1 MHLLFISKSYGK
13 KGIVLTITDLC
24 LYLRHNRATHVTL
37 NMTYHSTGSGT
48 GKQTIMGY
56 IQHSPPVS
64 YVGSDIPLLA
74 DEQERH
80 PDLKAFPVMAG

>member
-1 MHLLFISKSYGK
+1 M
-13 KGIVLTITDLC
+13 
-24 LYLRHNRATHVTL
+24 TL

-64 YVGSDIPLLA
+64 YAGSDIPLLPT
-74 DEQERH
+74 EQVRH
-80 PDLKAFPVMAG
+80 PDLRAFPVMAG